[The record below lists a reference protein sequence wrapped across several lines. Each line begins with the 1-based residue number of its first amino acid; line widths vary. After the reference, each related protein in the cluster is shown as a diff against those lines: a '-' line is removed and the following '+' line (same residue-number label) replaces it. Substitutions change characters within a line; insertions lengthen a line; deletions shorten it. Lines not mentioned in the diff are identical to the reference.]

1 MNEKNP
7 FGWPTIFM
15 KLQKKNLAYFDSST
29 EDLIELAKKFVE
41 AFSTKHIAEV
51 KAKYNKKRAEL
62 QRARIEAF
70 FKLEK
75 EFHDAIIKLNEEE
88 KTELAG

>member
-1 MNEKNP
+1 MNETNP
-7 FGWPTIFM
+7 FGWPMIFM
-15 KLQKKNLAYFDSST
+15 KLQKKDLAYFDCST
-29 EDLIELAKKFVE
+29 EDVIKLAKEFVE
-41 AFSTKHIAEV
+41 AVSAKHTAEV

-62 QRARIEAF
+62 QRARIKAI

-88 KTELAG
+88 KAELAG